1 MDSLSVYRQPQPLI
15 GRIRLAGSKSISNRV
30 LMIRALCDHSF
41 TVEGLAN
48 AADTSILADLLAS
61 DATVLDAGAAGTTF
75 RFMTAFLAAQGG
87 DRILTGSERMK
98 QRPVGP
104 LVEALRHMG
113 ADIRYMEKEGYPPL
127 HFASSI
133 QFGLSGQ
140 VTVSA
145 DTSSQY
151 ITALL
156 LLAPVL
162 PNGLQLQLEGTI
174 VSRPYIEMTLKLMQ
188 YFGVSHEWEDNSI
201 VVAPQKYQPKPFTV
215 EADWSAASYYYS
227 MAAMSDYADIQL
239 DGLFAESIQGD
250 AVLPVIYEKLGVKTE
265 FTDSGIRLIKQKG
278 RTIVGLLEQD
288 FLECPDLAQTVA
300 VTCAVLGVQGLFSG
314 LETLRIK
321 ETDRISAVKQEL
333 HKFGTSFSAL
343 PARFSKVQDR
353 KYYLLEGQAQVEGE
367 VQVSTYDD
375 HRMAM
380 AFAPMATRWPIAIKD
395 PEVVA
400 KSYPDFWKDLARLDF
415 QLNHH
420 NDR

>member
-1 MDSLSVYRQPQPLI
+1 MDSLSIFRQPEPLV
-15 GRIRLAGSKSISNRV
+15 GHVRLAGSKSISNRV
-30 LMIRALCDHSF
+30 LIIRALCGHAF
-41 TVEGLAN
+41 PIEGLAN
-48 AADTSILADLLAS
+48 ATDTCTLAQLLAS
-61 DATVLDAGAAGTTF
+61 DSRILDAGAAGTTF

-104 LVEALRHMG
+104 LVEALRSMG

-127 HFASSI
+127 HFASAAD
-133 QFGLSGQ
+133 FGLTGQ

-174 VSRPYIEMTLKLMQ
+174 VSRPYIDMTLRLMR
-188 YFGVSHEWEDNSI
+188 YFGVSHEWEGSRI
-201 VVAPQKYQPKPFTV
+201 VVGPQRYQPRPFVV

-227 MAAMSDYADIQL
+227 MAALSEYADLQL
-239 DGLFAESIQGD
+239 DGLFPKSMQGD
-250 AVLPVIYEKLGVKTE
+250 AALSAIYEKLGVKTSY
-265 FTDSGIRLIKQKG
+265 TDNGIRLTKQ
-278 RTIVGLLEQD
+278 RESSPVGLLEQD

-300 VTCAVLGVQGLFSG
+300 VTCAALGVQGLFSG

-321 ETDRISAVKQEL
+321 ETDRISALKQEL
-333 HKFGTSFSAL
+333 QKFGTNFAAL
-343 PARFSKVQDR
+343 PARFSKRQDR
-353 KYYLLEGQAQVEGE
+353 KYYLLEGQVQAVDKVE
-367 VQVSTYDD
+367 VSTYED

-380 AFAPMATRWPIAIKD
+380 AFAPLAIRWPISIKD
-395 PEVVA
+395 PDVVA
-400 KSYPDFWKDLARLDF
+400 KSYPDFWKDMARLDF
-415 QLNHH
+415 QLNQPG
-420 NDR
+420 DY

>member
-1 MDSLSVYRQPQPLI
+1 MNSLSISRQPNPLV
-15 GRIRLAGSKSISNRV
+15 GHLRLAGSKSISNRV
-30 LMIRALCDHSF
+30 LIIRALCGSSF
-41 TVEGLAN
+41 AVDGLAN
-48 AADTSILADLLAS
+48 ATDTRTLAELLGT
-61 DATVLDAGAAGTTF
+61 DARTLDAGAAGTTF
-75 RFMTAFLAAQGG
+75 RFMTAFLAAQGE

-113 ADIRYMEKEGYPPL
+113 AEIQYLEKEGYPPL
-127 HFASSI
+127 HFTSAAN
-133 QFGLSGQ
+133 FGLSGR
-140 VTVSA
+140 VTVNA

-188 YFGVSHEWEDNSI
+188 FFGVSHEWEGNRI
-201 VVAPQKYQPKPFTV
+201 VVGPQRYQPRPFVV

-227 MAAMSDYADIQL
+227 MAALSEYVDLQL

-250 AVLPVIYEKLGVKTE
+250 AILSLMYEKLGVKTAY
-265 FTDSGIRLIKQKG
+265 TASGIRLTKQAAS
-278 RTIVGLLEQD
+278 TTVGLFEQD

-300 VTCAVLGVQGLFSG
+300 VTCASLGIQGLFSG

-321 ETDRISAVKQEL
+321 ETDRISALKEEL
-333 HKFGTSFSAL
+333 QKFGTSFAAL
-343 PARFSKVQDR
+343 PTRFSKRQDR
-353 KYYLLEGQAQVEGE
+353 RYYLLEGQAQSAGE
-367 VQVSTYDD
+367 IQISTYDD

-380 AFAPMATRWPIAIKD
+380 AFAPMAIRSPVTIQNPD
-395 PEVVA
+395 VVA
-400 KSYPDFWKDLARLDF
+400 KSYPDFWKDLARLGF
-415 QLNHH
+415 QLRPF
-420 NDR
+420 DS